1 METAPAADRFLRVV
15 GSPEIFLKSRPT
27 RIRFIAMLTDNVRKA
42 LEASG
47 AGATVTRTG
56 IQEMRVDAP
65 HLEKAARVAAT
76 VFGTGRI
83 SLVDPVPYD
92 GLDDLVARVADAAR
106 DRVAGKTF
114 AVRVKRSGVHDWSS
128 LDAERAIGALLFDAS
143 AGVDLDNPEET
154 VRVRVEADRALLVA
168 AEFEPANGLPLGSQE
183 PALALLSGGID
194 SPVAAW
200 LMMRTG
206 CPVDFLHLEMEC
218 SVTDQ
223 ALSVGHELV
232 RNWSHGSVPR
242 FHVVDFQLVKEEL
255 RQRIDPRLRQVLLKQ
270 LMLKAAEQ
278 VAGRLAIR
286 MLVTGDSLGQV
297 SSQTGAHLVELD
309 RSVEIPVIRPLVA
322 LRKEEI
328 TAIARRI
335 GTFDMSIRTK
345 EVCDLSGGSRVAT
358 RASARDLARAAGSIA
373 PGLLEQVLETLRT
386 VEASNWTPGMP
397 IEPAA

>member
-1 METAPAADRFLRVV
+1 MRTTPTASRFLQVV

-56 IQEMRVDAP
+56 IQEMRIDAP
-65 HLEKAARVAAT
+65 DLEKAAAVVAT

-83 SLVDPVPYD
+83 SLVESVPYD
-92 GLDDLVARVADAAR
+92 GFDDLTARVADATR

-114 AVRVKRSGVHDWSS
+114 AVRVKRSGDHDWSS
-128 LDAERAIGALLFDAS
+128 LDAERAIGSLLFDAG
-143 AGVDLDNPEET
+143 AGVDLDDPAET
-154 VRVRVEADRALLVA
+154 VRVRVTADGALLVR
-168 AEFEPANGLPLGSQE
+168 AEFEPANGLPLGTQE

-200 LMMRTG
+200 MMMRTG
-206 CPVDFLHLEMEC
+206 CPVDFLHIEMEC

-223 ALSVGHELV
+223 ALAVGHELV
-232 RNWSHGSVPR
+232 RSWSHGSKPR
-242 FHVVDFQLVKEEL
+242 FHVVDFQPVKAAL
-255 RQRIDPRLRQVLLKQ
+255 RARIDPRLRQVLLKR
-270 LMLKAAEQ
+270 LMLQTAEQ
-278 VAGRLAIR
+278 VAIRLGVR

-309 RSVEIPVIRPLVA
+309 RSVDIPIIRPLVA

-328 TAIARRI
+328 IAIARRI

-358 RASARDLARAAGSIA
+358 RASARDLAAAAGTIE
-373 PGLLEQVLETLRT
+373 PELMETVLGTLRT
-386 VEASNWTPGMP
+386 VEASRWTPGMP
-397 IEPAA
+397 FGPVG